1 MAFLQAPECRFG
13 YIRLDLYDLA
23 ASKTAGADLEG
34 GVGLAHHGSD
44 LVQIR
49 LPGSAGFVV
58 GVTDI
63 VPRNRLF
70 TADITL
76 TCHRIFSFFSVFR

>member
-1 MAFLQAPECRFG
+1 M
-13 YIRLDLYDLA
+13 
-23 ASKTAGADLEG
+23 
-34 GVGLAHHGSD
+34 GLAHHGSY

-49 LPGSAGFVV
+49 LPGSAGLVV

-76 TCHRIFSFFSVFR
+76 ACHRKFSFFSVFFYQLP

>member
-1 MAFLQAPECRFG
+1 M
-13 YIRLDLYDLA
+13 
-23 ASKTAGADLEG
+23 
-34 GVGLAHHGSD
+34 GLAHHCSY

-58 GVTDI
+58 GVTDV

-76 TCHRIFSFFSVFR
+76 ACHRKFSFFSGFRCHLQ

>member
-1 MAFLQAPECRFG
+1 V
-13 YIRLDLYDLA
+13 
-23 ASKTAGADLEG
+23 S
-34 GVGLAHHGSD
+34 LAHHGSY

-49 LPGSAGFVV
+49 LPGSAGLVV
-58 GVTDI
+58 GVTDV

-76 TCHRIFSFFSVFR
+76 ACHRKFSFFSVFRYQLR